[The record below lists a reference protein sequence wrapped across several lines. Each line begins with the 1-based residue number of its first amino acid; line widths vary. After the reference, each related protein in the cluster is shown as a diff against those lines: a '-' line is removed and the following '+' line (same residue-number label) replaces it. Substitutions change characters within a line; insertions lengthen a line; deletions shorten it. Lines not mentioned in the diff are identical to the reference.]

1 MSKRQLDLF
10 DHGQGAEIPSAE
22 NSNDSENLPEGPIP
36 ALRSSEQIILPPSA
50 LQRAE
55 DLRKLSYRLKFI
67 NQNTNST

>member
-10 DHGQGAEIPSAE
+10 DHGPGAEIPSAE
-22 NSNDSENLPEGPIP
+22 NSNDSENLPENPMP
-36 ALRSSEQIILPPSA
+36 ALRSSKQIILPPSA